1 MPPTDYRSWFVGMTT
16 PVPSGVACAPDL
28 YPGAML
34 TVLAWIVVAAGLAT
48 GLAAVRDVRQRPAP
62 TAHGFPGQPTHPGR
76 RPFRLRAWAAA
87 AGVLVVGTAVATIVA
102 LVTSQDVVA
111 LVVAVVLALGP
122 AAVAWR
128 LHAWA
133 TASRGVRQAVNAHAP
148 RVAVPYAG
156 KVGVHVGMWSPWIE
170 QTDVPWCIV
179 ASDRT
184 IYAELVRLHP
194 HDPVILTHLPAT
206 VRGALYP
213 HGAKKN
219 AVFLAHDEVT
229 HVFLGHGDSDK
240 PLSASER
247 VLSYDVI
254 AVAGQA
260 AIDRFAQAGLRVPAA
275 KLRVVGRP
283 QTEGIERAAGPLP
296 ATPTVLY
303 APTWRHADDALNV
316 SSLAVAED
324 VVAALLARGCTVVF
338 RRHFA
343 GRNHLEAEAM
353 IAHVDRMLA
362 DDAKASGRAHV
373 LSEDAM
379 DVPLIEAFNG
389 CDAMVSDISGIVVDF
404 MASEK
409 PFAMYAAQFGGPD
422 AAEAFRAAHPT
433 AVSAYVIDRDLVE
446 LDAVLDAML
455 GPDPL
460 AAVRPERADHYLG
473 GPERSDP
480 AGRFVALVRELAGPQ
495 GPAGSS

>member
-1 MPPTDYRSWFVGMTT
+1 
-16 PVPSGVACAPDL
+16 
-28 YPGAML
+28 ML

-62 TAHGFPGQPTHPGR
+62 TAHGFPGQPDHPGS
-76 RPFRLRAWAAA
+76 RPFRLRVWVVA
-87 AGVLVVGTAVATIVA
+87 AGVLVAGTAVATIVA
-102 LVTSQDVVA
+102 LVTSQDLVA
-111 LVVAVVLALGP
+111 LLVAVVLALGP

-133 TASRGVRQAVNAHAP
+133 TASRGVRQAIVAHAP

-170 QTDVPWCIV
+170 QAGVPWCIV
-179 ASDRT
+179 AADRT

-194 HDPVILTHLPAT
+194 HDPVILTHLPAS

-247 VLSYDVI
+247 VLSYDVV

-260 AIDRFAQAGLRVPAA
+260 AIDRFAQADLRVPAA

-283 QTEGIERAAGPLP
+283 QTEGIEPVAGPLP
-296 ATPTVLY
+296 DSPTVLY

-324 VVAALLARGCTVVF
+324 IVAALLARGCTVVF

-362 DDAKASGRAHV
+362 DDAKATGRAHV
-373 LSEDAM
+373 LSETAM
-379 DVPLIEAFNG
+379 DVPLVEAFNG

-433 AVSAYVIDRDLVE
+433 AVSAYVIDRDLVQ
-446 LDAVLDAML
+446 LDAALDAML
-455 GPDPL
+455 GTDPL
-460 AAVRPERADHYLG
+460 AAIRPERADHYLG

-480 AGRFVALVRELAGPQ
+480 AARFVALVRELADGGQ
-495 GPAGSS
+495 VSAGSS